1 MAIRV
6 SCRKHLENVRPP
18 NRPRVSS
25 RFRTLG
31 PPAAEWIEAPF
42 KFTLDFIQAPG
53 TEVVRVGADIKA
65 VSVRFVIEA
74 AMDMAEKVP
83 RSVP

>member
-1 MAIRV
+1 MHSSGSRT
-6 SCRKHLENVRPP
+6 
-18 NRPRVSS
+18 PRLSV
-25 RFRTLG
+25 T
-31 PPAAEWIEAPF
+31 EWIEAPF
-42 KFTLDFIQAPG
+42 KLTLDFIQAPR